1 MRGTDRRKFLAN
13 VGSGMLVGSLGTAL
27 AGDLG
32 IGNGIASAA
41 ESSDDRLTF
50 GDLEPLVSA
59 MQETPLDK
67 LQQVLLTEI
76 ESGTQLSTLVAAGSL
91 ANARTFGG
99 HDYVGFHT
107 FMALTP
113 ALEMASEL
121 PAERRALPILKVL
134 YRNTDRIQQFGGSS
148 SEVLRRI
155 DAEKHEGKRSSGKAL
170 QALTRKADFQG
181 AEQLMAALSDAPA
194 ANVFNRVQPSVQD
207 EADVHRVVLAWRA
220 WAAIG
225 IVGEQHAGTL
235 LRQSVRY
242 CLRESQQR
250 IRDGKPDPA
259 LWALLPKLLDD
270 HKLLSNPV
278 GQRRGDDEWIDELA
292 WTIFQSDRVQAAD
305 AAAQALAAGY
315 APDQVGEAM
324 SVAANLLLLHD
335 SGRAKDSDGDKV
347 KGSVH
352 GASVGVHASD
362 SANAWRNIARVS
374 NPRNTIASLLVGAY
388 HTAGQSPR
396 VERQQWPLKMD
407 AVESVDNQQQLL
419 ATTEQAVRNRD
430 QALAGAAV
438 QRYADLGGSA
448 RAVSDV
454 LLKFATSEDGALHAE
469 KYYRT
474 ATEEFANTRESLRW
488 RQIVGLARVSAS
500 EFGTPAPGYQQA
512 CELLGVKA

>member
-1 MRGTDRRKFLAN
+1 MMNRNGRRQFLAN
-13 VGSGMLVGSLGTAL
+13 VGSGMLVGTLGTGL

-32 IGNGIASAA
+32 IRSACA
-41 ESSDDRLTF
+41 YDGAADDRLTF
-50 GDLEPLVSA
+50 GELEPLVSL

-67 LQQVLLTEI
+67 LQQVLLGKI
-76 ESGTQLSTLVAAGSL
+76 DSGTDLSTLIAAGSL

-113 ALEMASEL
+113 ALEMAAEL
-121 PAERRALPILKVL
+121 PEPRRALPVLKVL
-134 YRNTDRIQQFGGSS
+134 YRNTDRIQQFGGSN
-148 SEVLRRI
+148 SEVLRRL
-155 DAEKHEGKRSSGKAL
+155 DTRKHQGQRPSAEEL
-170 QALTRKADFQG
+170 QAMTRQADVAG
-181 AEQLMAALSDAPA
+181 AEQMMAALSEESA
-194 ANVFNRVQPSVQD
+194 ASVFNRVQHSVQD

-220 WAAIG
+220 WACIG
-225 IVGEQHAGTL
+225 VVGESHANTL

-242 CLRESQQR
+242 CLQDSQRR
-250 IRDGKPDPA
+250 IRDGKPDPQ
-259 LWALLPKLLDD
+259 LWTLLPRLLDQY
-270 HKLLSNPV
+270 KLLSQPV
-278 GQRRGDDEWIDELA
+278 GDRRGDDQWIDELA
-292 WTIFQSDRVQAAD
+292 WTIFQSNRVQAAD
-305 AAAQALAAGY
+305 AAAQALVAGY

-335 SGRAKDSDGDKV
+335 PGREKDGDGDKV

-396 VERQQWPLKMD
+396 VQREPWPLKMD
-407 AVESVDNQQQLL
+407 AVDAVDDKQQLL
-419 ATTEQAVRNRD
+419 QQAEQAVRNRD

-438 QRYADLGGSA
+438 QRFADVGGSP
-448 RAVSDV
+448 RAISDV
-454 LLKFATSEDGALHAE
+454 LIKFATSEDGALHAE

-474 ATEEFANTRESLRW
+474 ATEEFANTRPSLRW
-488 RQIVGLARVSAS
+488 RHLVGLARVSAS
-500 EFGTPAPGYQQA
+500 EYGTAAPGYREA
-512 CELLGVKA
+512 CELLNVQA